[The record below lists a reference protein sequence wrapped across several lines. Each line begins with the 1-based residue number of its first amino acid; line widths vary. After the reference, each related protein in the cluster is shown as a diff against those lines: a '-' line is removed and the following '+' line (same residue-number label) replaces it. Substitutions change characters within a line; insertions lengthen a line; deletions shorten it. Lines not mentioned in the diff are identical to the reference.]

1 MKTTKKRS
9 VLNEGFK
16 QFQRL
21 PKWPIE
27 LAREATQFFEKANEA
42 QARGLQPGSDGS
54 ATPLA
59 NFQLLVNKGS
69 KSQSEEI

>member
-21 PKWPIE
+21 PQWPTE
-27 LAREATQFFEKANEA
+27 MAHEAKAG
-42 QARGLQPGSDGS
+42 GLQRGSDGR
-54 ATPLA
+54 ATPLDD
-59 NFQLLVNKGS
+59 FQLLVNKGG
-69 KSQSEEI
+69 KSQTDTI